1 MPECLD
7 RLAVEGE
14 PARHDPGID
23 LTIRVAGVGC
33 QKIALIGDQGSGEG
47 WVYCTTLGRLG
58 GRELRLERVYIKLD
72 QADGLEGNPL
82 WRHPQVIGQKWSQ
95 PAEQGA

>member
-58 GRELRLERVYIKLD
+58 GRERASNVCTSNWIRLT
-72 QADGLEGNPL
+72 G
-82 WRHPQVIGQKWSQ
+82 WRAIHSGVTRK
-95 PAEQGA
+95 